1 MKARTNNIIIAA
13 ATLLLSSTLMSG
25 NAAAGQSLT
34 CKYIEIT
41 AVGSS
46 AGGIARLRNRRAER
60 RAKSDWTKQARQYGP
75 KYSYDNAIPVF
86 SSWGQTSRGNPKLT
100 IKAYLNVCI

>member
-1 MKARTNNIIIAA
+1 MNTRTNNIIIAA
-13 ATLLLSSTLMSG
+13 ATLLLSSALMSG
-25 NAAAGQSLT
+25 NAAAGTNLD

-75 KYSYDNAIPVF
+75 RYSYDNASFVF
-86 SSWGQTSRGNPKLT
+86 SSWGQTSRGNPKHT
-100 IKAYLNVCI
+100 IRAFLNVCI